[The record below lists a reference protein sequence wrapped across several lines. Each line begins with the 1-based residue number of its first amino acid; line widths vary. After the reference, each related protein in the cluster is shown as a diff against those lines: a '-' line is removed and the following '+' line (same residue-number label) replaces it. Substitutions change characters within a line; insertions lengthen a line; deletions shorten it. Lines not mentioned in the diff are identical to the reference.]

1 MVKCC
6 KKVSEIEKFYAVNLL
21 HSGIISYVRSALLFR
36 FCTLD
41 NEVRAHI
48 AKSRKIVRAR
58 NEYIAQH
65 KKPLNKSAYKRL
77 KPDMK
82 AIKKSAIATI
92 INAAL
97 LSAAG
102 TSVSSFA
109 AEEETA
115 KKNNQLE
122 VIQVTARKRVENA
135 QEVPVAVSALQG
147 DNLDAY
153 SSAGMDIRF
162 MNAKIPS
169 LSIESSFGRSF
180 PRFYVRGLGNTD
192 FDLNASQP
200 VSLVVDEVV
209 QENAILKGFPVF
221 DVERVEV
228 LRGPQGTLFGRNTPA
243 GLVKFDSVKPSQE
256 FDGYGAVSYGS
267 RGAVDTE
274 GAVGGALTDRL
285 SARVSLLWQDKDDYI
300 DNQAPGFEAKDQQ
313 GGYTEKAA
321 RIQFLYE
328 GDDFSALL
336 NYHTRDLDGSPI
348 AFRANVIES
357 GSNELVD
364 NYEHD
369 VVYQDAGARSTQ
381 QVESEGMSL
390 RLEWDLENHTI
401 TSISAWESAEIY
413 SRGDIDGGYGAVF
426 LPDYMGPGFIPFP
439 SESADGIPEQDQIT
453 QELRLSSNFD
463 GDLNYQVGVFYF
475 DEELTIENF
484 SYDTFSSPNAGAL
497 NGYVKQ
503 QQDTTAWA
511 VFGSVDYVVSD
522 DLKVTAGLRYSDDK
536 KDFSA
541 DRTLSPVGGG
551 ALFIEQDVSDSH
563 VSWDLSANYK
573 VNEDVNWYSRVAN
586 TFRAPS
592 LQGRILFGD
601 EVTTADSETVTSFET
616 GIKSDVLDGQ
626 GRVNA
631 TVFYYTMSD
640 QQLTAVGGGAN
651 FNRLINADKTTGYGF
666 ELDTEWV
673 LSDELNAT
681 FNLSYNKTELKD
693 NDLAVAVCGQCT
705 VTDPTFQVAGPFG
718 PEARAILDGNSLP
731 HAPEWISNFTLR
743 YTKELEDGDF
753 FANGDISYRS
763 KINMFLY
770 ESVEFEGKPLTE
782 VGLRAGYRWAQGD
795 YEYEVAGFVR
805 NLFDEQQ
812 AIGAIDFNNNTGI
825 VNEERYV
832 GAEFKVKFF

>member
-1 MVKCC
+1 
-6 KKVSEIEKFYAVNLL
+6 
-21 HSGIISYVRSALLFR
+21 
-36 FCTLD
+36 
-41 NEVRAHI
+41 
-48 AKSRKIVRAR
+48 
-58 NEYIAQH
+58 
-65 KKPLNKSAYKRL
+65 
-77 KPDMK
+77 MK
-82 AIKKSAIATI
+82 AIKKTAIATI

-102 TSVSSFA
+102 TSVSSLA

-162 MNAKIPS
+162 MSAKIPS

-243 GLVKFDSVKPSQE
+243 GLVKFDTVKPSQE
-256 FDGYGAVSYGS
+256 FEGYGAVSYGS

-300 DNQAPGFEAKDQQ
+300 DNQAPGFEAKDEQ

-328 GDDFSALL
+328 GDDFTALL

-357 GSNELVD
+357 GSNDLVD

-369 VVYQDAGARSTQ
+369 VVYQDAAVRNTQ
-381 QVESEGMSL
+381 QVESEGASL
-390 RLEWDLENHTI
+390 KLEWDISDEYTL
-401 TSISAWESAEIY
+401 TSISGWESAEIY
-413 SRGDIDGGYGAVF
+413 SRADIDGGYGASYI
-426 LPDYMGPGFIPFP
+426 PDYMGPGFIPFS
-439 SESADGIPEQDQIT
+439 SESADGIPEQDQLT
-453 QELRLSSNFD
+453 QELRLASNFS
-463 GDLNYQVGVFYF
+463 GDLNYQVGLFYF

-484 SYDTFSSPNAGAL
+484 SYDTFSSPAGAL
-497 NGYVKQ
+497 NGYVQQ

-511 VFGSVDYVVSD
+511 IFGSVDYIFSD
-522 DLKVTAGLRYSDDK
+522 KLKVTAGLRYSDDE
-536 KDFSA
+536 KDFVA
-541 DRTLSPVGGG
+541 DRTISPIGGG
-551 ALFIEQDVSDSH
+551 ALYVERSVSDSH

-573 VNEDVNWYSRVAN
+573 VNDDVNWYSRVAN

-601 EVTTADSETVTSFET
+601 DVTTAESETVTSFET

-631 TVFYYTMSD
+631 TVFYYTMDD

-651 FNRLINADKTTGYGF
+651 FNRLVNADKTTGYGF

-673 LSDELNAT
+673 LSDEFNAT
-681 FNLSYNKTELKD
+681 FNLSYNKTEIKD
-693 NDLAVAVCGQCT
+693 DELAVATCFQCT
-705 VTDPTFQVAGPFG
+705 VNDPINDAGL
-718 PEARAILDGNSLP
+718 AVLDGNSLP

-743 YTKELEDGDF
+743 YTKELEDGNF
-753 FANGDISYRS
+753 FALGDISYRS
-763 KINMFLY
+763 EINMFLY
-770 ESVEFEGKPLTE
+770 DSVEFEGKALTE
-782 VGLRAGYRWAQGD
+782 VGLRAGYEWAEGD
-795 YEYEVAGFVR
+795 YEYQVSAFVR

-812 AIGAIDFNNNTGI
+812 AIGAVDFNNNTGI
-825 VNEERYV
+825 VNEERYI
-832 GAEFKVKFF
+832 GAEFKVNFF

>member
-1 MVKCC
+1 
-6 KKVSEIEKFYAVNLL
+6 
-21 HSGIISYVRSALLFR
+21 
-36 FCTLD
+36 
-41 NEVRAHI
+41 
-48 AKSRKIVRAR
+48 
-58 NEYIAQH
+58 
-65 KKPLNKSAYKRL
+65 
-77 KPDMK
+77 MK
-82 AIKKSAIATI
+82 AIKKTAIATI

-102 TSVSSFA
+102 TSVSTLA

-153 SSAGMDIRF
+153 SSAGMDVRF
-162 MNAKIPS
+162 MSAKIPS

-243 GLVKFDSVKPSQE
+243 GLVKFDTAKPSQE
-256 FDGYGAVSYGS
+256 FEGYGAVSYGS

-300 DNQAPGFEAKDQQ
+300 DNQAPGFEAKDEQ

-328 GDDFSALL
+328 GDDFTALL

-348 AFRANVIES
+348 AFRANVIEA
-357 GSNELVD
+357 GSNDLVD

-369 VVYQDAGARSTQ
+369 VVYQDAAVRNTQ
-381 QVESEGMSL
+381 QVESEGASL
-390 RLEWDLENHTI
+390 KLEWDISDEYTI
-401 TSISAWESAEIY
+401 TSISGWESAEIY
-413 SRGDIDGGYGAVF
+413 SRADIDGGYGASYI
-426 LPDYMGPGFIPFP
+426 PDYMGPGFIPFS
-439 SESADGIPEQDQIT
+439 SESADGIPEQDQLT
-453 QELRLSSNFD
+453 QELRLASNFS
-463 GDLNYQVGVFYF
+463 GDFNYQVGLFYF

-484 SYDTFSSPNAGAL
+484 SYDTFSSPAGAL
-497 NGYVKQ
+497 NGYVQQ

-511 VFGSVDYVVSD
+511 IFGSADYVFSD
-522 DLKVTAGLRYSDDK
+522 KLKVTAGLRYSDDE
-536 KDFSA
+536 KDFVA
-541 DRTLSPVGGG
+541 DRTISPIGGG
-551 ALFIEQDVSDSH
+551 ALYVERNVSDSH

-601 EVTTADSETVTSFET
+601 DVTTADSETVTSFET

-631 TVFYYTMSD
+631 TVFYYTMDD

-651 FNRLINADKTTGYGF
+651 FNRLVNADKTTGYGF

-673 LSDELNAT
+673 LSDEFNAT
-681 FNLSYNKTELKD
+681 FNLSYNKTEIKD
-693 NDLAVAVCGQCT
+693 NDLAVAVCAQCT
-705 VTDPTFQVAGPFG
+705 VNDPINDAGL
-718 PEARAILDGNSLP
+718 AVLDGNSLP

-743 YTKELEDGDF
+743 YNKELEDGNF
-753 FANGDISYRS
+753 FALGDISYRS
-763 KINMFLY
+763 EINMFLY
-770 ESVEFEGKPLTE
+770 DSVEFEGKALTE
-782 VGLRAGYRWAQGD
+782 VGLRAGYEWAEGD
-795 YEYEVAGFVR
+795 YEYQVSAFVR

-812 AIGAIDFNNNTGI
+812 AIGAVDFNNNTGI
-825 VNEERYV
+825 VNEERYI
-832 GAEFKVKFF
+832 GAEFKVNFF

>member
-1 MVKCC
+1 
-6 KKVSEIEKFYAVNLL
+6 
-21 HSGIISYVRSALLFR
+21 
-36 FCTLD
+36 
-41 NEVRAHI
+41 
-48 AKSRKIVRAR
+48 
-58 NEYIAQH
+58 
-65 KKPLNKSAYKRL
+65 
-77 KPDMK
+77 MK
-82 AIKKSAIATI
+82 AIKKTAIATI

-102 TSVSSFA
+102 TSVSTLA

-162 MNAKIPS
+162 MSAKIPS

-243 GLVKFDSVKPSQE
+243 GLVKFDTVKPSQE
-256 FDGYGAVSYGS
+256 FEGYGAVSYGS

-300 DNQAPGFEAKDQQ
+300 DNQAPGFEAKDEQ

-328 GDDFSALL
+328 GDDFTALL

-357 GSNELVD
+357 GSNDLVD

-369 VVYQDAGARSTQ
+369 VVYQDAAVRNTQ
-381 QVESEGMSL
+381 QVESEGASL
-390 RLEWDLENHTI
+390 KLEWDISDEYTL
-401 TSISAWESAEIY
+401 TSISGWESAEIY
-413 SRGDIDGGYGAVF
+413 SRADIDGGYGAEYI
-426 LPDYMGPGFIPFP
+426 PDYMGPGLIPFS
-439 SESADGIPEQDQIT
+439 SESADGIPEQDQLT
-453 QELRLSSNFD
+453 QELRLASNFS
-463 GDLNYQVGVFYF
+463 GDLNYQVGLFYF

-484 SYDTFSSPNAGAL
+484 SYDTFSSPAGAL
-497 NGYVKQ
+497 NGYVQQ

-511 VFGSVDYVVSD
+511 IFGSLDYIFSD
-522 DLKVTAGLRYSDDK
+522 KLKVTAGLRYSDDE
-536 KDFSA
+536 KDFVA
-541 DRTLSPVGGG
+541 DRTISPIGVGP
-551 ALFIEQDVSDSH
+551 LFIETEVSDSH

-601 EVTTADSETVTSFET
+601 DVTTAESETVTSFET

-631 TVFYYTMSD
+631 TVFYYTMDD

-651 FNRLINADKTTGYGF
+651 FNRLVNADKTTGYGF

-673 LSDELNAT
+673 LSDEFNAT
-681 FNLSYNKTELKD
+681 FNLSYNKTEIKD
-693 NDLAVAVCGQCT
+693 SNLSIAAPDRSTLNI
-705 VTDPTFQVAGPFG
+705 TDPVVDGKVF
-718 PEARAILDGNSLP
+718 LDGNSLP

-743 YTKELEDGDF
+743 YNKELEDGNF
-753 FANGDISYRS
+753 FALGDISYRS
-763 KINMFLY
+763 EINMFLY
-770 ESVEFEGKPLTE
+770 ESVEFEGKALTE
-782 VGLRAGYRWAQGD
+782 VGLRAGYEWAEGD
-795 YEYEVAGFVR
+795 YEYQVSAFVR

-812 AIGAIDFNNNTGI
+812 AIGAVDFNNNTGI
-825 VNEERYV
+825 VNEERYI
-832 GAEFKVKFF
+832 GAEFKVNFF

>member
-1 MVKCC
+1 
-6 KKVSEIEKFYAVNLL
+6 
-21 HSGIISYVRSALLFR
+21 
-36 FCTLD
+36 
-41 NEVRAHI
+41 
-48 AKSRKIVRAR
+48 
-58 NEYIAQH
+58 
-65 KKPLNKSAYKRL
+65 
-77 KPDMK
+77 MK
-82 AIKKSAIATI
+82 AIKKTAIATI

-102 TSVSSFA
+102 TSVSTLA

-162 MNAKIPS
+162 MSAKIPS

-243 GLVKFDSVKPSQE
+243 GLVKFDTVKPSQE
-256 FDGYGAVSYGS
+256 FEGYGAVSYGS

-300 DNQAPGFEAKDQQ
+300 DNQAPGFEAKDEQ

-328 GDDFSALL
+328 GDDFTALL

-357 GSNELVD
+357 GSNDLVD

-369 VVYQDAGARSTQ
+369 VVYQDAAVRNTQ
-381 QVESEGMSL
+381 QVESEGASL
-390 RLEWDLENHTI
+390 KLEWDISDEYTI
-401 TSISAWESAEIY
+401 TSISGWESAEIY
-413 SRGDIDGGYGAVF
+413 SRADIDGGWGCGF
-426 LPDYMGPGFIPFP
+426 CLQENGPGDVPFE
-439 SESADGIPEQDQIT
+439 SESADGIPEQDQLT
-453 QELRLSSNFD
+453 QELRLASNFS
-463 GDLNYQVGVFYF
+463 GDLNYQVGLFYF

-484 SYDTFSSPNAGAL
+484 NYSTPDNGAL
-497 NGYVKQ
+497 NGYVQQ

-511 VFGSVDYVVSD
+511 IFGSVDYIFSD
-522 DLKVTAGLRYSDDK
+522 KLKVTAGLRYSDDE
-536 KDFSA
+536 KDFVA
-541 DRTLSPVGGG
+541 DRTISPIGGG
-551 ALFIEQDVSDSH
+551 ALYVERSVSDSH

-573 VNEDVNWYSRVAN
+573 VNDDVNWYSRVAN

-601 EVTTADSETVTSFET
+601 DVTTAESETVTSFET

-631 TVFYYTMSD
+631 TVFYYTMDD

-651 FNRLINADKTTGYGF
+651 FNRLVNADKTTGYGF

-673 LSDELNAT
+673 LSDEFNAT
-681 FNLSYNKTELKD
+681 FNLSYNKTEIKD
-693 NDLAVAVCGQCT
+693 DELAVATCFQCT
-705 VTDPTFQVAGPFG
+705 VNDPINDAGL
-718 PEARAILDGNSLP
+718 AVLDGNSLP

-743 YTKELEDGDF
+743 YTKELEDGNF
-753 FANGDISYRS
+753 FALGDISYRS
-763 KINMFLY
+763 EINMFLY
-770 ESVEFEGKPLTE
+770 DSVEFEGKALTE
-782 VGLRAGYRWAQGD
+782 VGLRAGYEWAEGD
-795 YEYEVAGFVR
+795 YEYQVSAFVR

-812 AIGAIDFNNNTGI
+812 AIGAVDFNNNTGI
-825 VNEERYV
+825 VNEERYI
-832 GAEFKVKFF
+832 GAEFKVNFF

>member
-1 MVKCC
+1 
-6 KKVSEIEKFYAVNLL
+6 
-21 HSGIISYVRSALLFR
+21 
-36 FCTLD
+36 
-41 NEVRAHI
+41 
-48 AKSRKIVRAR
+48 
-58 NEYIAQH
+58 
-65 KKPLNKSAYKRL
+65 
-77 KPDMK
+77 MK
-82 AIKKSAIATI
+82 AIKKTAIATI

-102 TSVSSFA
+102 TSVSTLA

-162 MNAKIPS
+162 MSAKIPS

-243 GLVKFDSVKPSQE
+243 GLVKFDTVKPSQE
-256 FDGYGAVSYGS
+256 FEGYGAVSYGS

-300 DNQAPGFEAKDQQ
+300 DNQAPGFEAKDEQ

-328 GDDFSALL
+328 GDDFTALL

-348 AFRANVIES
+348 AFRANVIEA
-357 GSNELVD
+357 GSNDLVD

-369 VVYQDAGARSTQ
+369 VVYQDAAVRNTQ
-381 QVESEGMSL
+381 QVESEGASL
-390 RLEWDLENHTI
+390 KLEWDISDEYTL
-401 TSISAWESAEIY
+401 TSISGWESAEIY
-413 SRGDIDGGYGAVF
+413 SRADIDGGYGASYI
-426 LPDYMGPGFIPFP
+426 PDYMGPGFIPFS
-439 SESADGIPEQDQIT
+439 SESADGIPEQDQLT
-453 QELRLSSNFD
+453 QELRLASNFS
-463 GDLNYQVGVFYF
+463 GDLNYQVGLFYF

-484 SYDTFSSPNAGAL
+484 SYDTFSSPAGAL
-497 NGYVKQ
+497 NGYVQQ

-511 VFGSVDYVVSD
+511 IFGSVDYIFSD
-522 DLKVTAGLRYSDDK
+522 KLKVTAGLRYSDDE
-536 KDFSA
+536 KDFVA
-541 DRTLSPVGGG
+541 DRTISPIGGG
-551 ALFIEQDVSDSH
+551 ALYVERSVSDSH

-573 VNEDVNWYSRVAN
+573 VNDDVNWYSRVAN

-601 EVTTADSETVTSFET
+601 EVTTAESETVTSFET

-631 TVFYYTMSD
+631 TVFYYTMDD

-651 FNRLINADKTTGYGF
+651 FNRLVNADKTTGYGF

-673 LSDELNAT
+673 LSDEFNAT
-681 FNLSYNKTELKD
+681 FNLSYNKTEIKD
-693 NDLAVAVCGQCT
+693 NDLAVAVCAQCI
-705 VTDPTFQVAGPFG
+705 VNDPINDAGL
-718 PEARAILDGNSLP
+718 AVLDGNSLP

-743 YTKELEDGDF
+743 YNKELEDGNF
-753 FANGDISYRS
+753 FALGDISYRS
-763 KINMFLY
+763 EINMFLY
-770 ESVEFEGKPLTE
+770 DSVEFEGKALTE
-782 VGLRAGYRWAQGD
+782 VGLRAGYEWAEGD
-795 YEYEVAGFVR
+795 YEYQVSAFVR

-812 AIGAIDFNNNTGI
+812 AIGAVDFNNNTGI
-825 VNEERYV
+825 VNEERYI
-832 GAEFKVKFF
+832 GAEFKVNFF

>member
-1 MVKCC
+1 
-6 KKVSEIEKFYAVNLL
+6 
-21 HSGIISYVRSALLFR
+21 
-36 FCTLD
+36 
-41 NEVRAHI
+41 
-48 AKSRKIVRAR
+48 
-58 NEYIAQH
+58 
-65 KKPLNKSAYKRL
+65 
-77 KPDMK
+77 MK
-82 AIKKSAIATI
+82 AIKKTAIATI

-102 TSVSSFA
+102 TSVSTLA

-153 SSAGMDIRF
+153 SSAGMDVRF
-162 MNAKIPS
+162 MSAKIPS

-243 GLVKFDSVKPSQE
+243 GLVKFDTAKPSQE
-256 FDGYGAVSYGS
+256 FEGYGAVSYGS

-300 DNQAPGFEAKDQQ
+300 DNQAPGFEAKDEQ

-328 GDDFSALL
+328 DDDFTALL

-348 AFRANVIES
+348 AFRANVIEA
-357 GSNELVD
+357 GSNDLVD

-369 VVYQDAGARSTQ
+369 VVYQDAASRSTQ
-381 QVESEGMSL
+381 QVESEGASL
-390 RLEWDLENHTI
+390 KLEWDISDEYTI
-401 TSISAWESAEIY
+401 TSISGWESAEIY
-413 SRGDIDGGYGAVF
+413 SRADIDGGYGGYSIDGESVA
-426 LPDYMGPGFIPFP
+426 MGPGTIPF
-439 SESADGIPEQDQIT
+439 SNESADGIPEHDQLT
-453 QELRLSSNFD
+453 QELRLASNFS
-463 GDLNYQVGVFYF
+463 GDFNYQVGLFYF

-484 SYDTFSSPNAGAL
+484 SYDTSNNGVL
-497 NGYVKQ
+497 NGFVRQ

-511 VFGSVDYVVSD
+511 VFGSADYTFTD
-522 DLKVTAGLRYSDDK
+522 ELKVTVGLRYSDDD

-541 DRTLSPVGGG
+541 NRLIGSPIPPVD
-551 ALFIEQDVSDSH
+551 LNVSDDH

-573 VNEDVNWYSRVAN
+573 LNDDVNLYGRIAN
-586 TFRAPS
+586 SFRAPS
-592 LQGRILFGD
+592 IQGRVLFGS
-601 EVTTADSETVTSFET
+601 EATTAESETITSYET

-631 TVFYYTMSD
+631 TVFYFTMDD

-651 FNRLINADKTTGYGF
+651 FNRLVNADKTTGYGF

-673 LSDELNAT
+673 LSDEFNAT
-681 FNLSYNKTELKD
+681 FNLSYNKTEIKD
-693 NDLAVAVCGQCT
+693 NNLSIAAPSRST
-705 VTDPTFQVAGPFG
+705 LNITDPVVDGKVF
-718 PEARAILDGNSLP
+718 LDGNSLP

-743 YTKELEDGDF
+743 YNKELEDGNF
-753 FANGDISYRS
+753 FALGDISYRS
-763 KINMFLY
+763 EINMFLY
-770 ESVEFEGKPLTE
+770 DSVEFEGKALTE
-782 VGLRAGYRWAQGD
+782 VGLRAGYEWAEGD
-795 YEYEVAGFVR
+795 YEYQVSAFVR

-812 AIGAIDFNNNTGI
+812 AIGAVDFNNNTGI
-825 VNEERYV
+825 VNEERYI
-832 GAEFKVKFF
+832 GAEFKVNFF

>member
-1 MVKCC
+1 
-6 KKVSEIEKFYAVNLL
+6 
-21 HSGIISYVRSALLFR
+21 
-36 FCTLD
+36 
-41 NEVRAHI
+41 
-48 AKSRKIVRAR
+48 
-58 NEYIAQH
+58 
-65 KKPLNKSAYKRL
+65 
-77 KPDMK
+77 MK
-82 AIKKSAIATI
+82 AIKKTAIATI

-102 TSVSSFA
+102 TSVSTLA

-162 MNAKIPS
+162 MSAKIPS

-243 GLVKFDSVKPSQE
+243 GLVKFDTVKPSQE
-256 FDGYGAVSYGS
+256 FEGYGAVSYGS

-300 DNQAPGFEAKDQQ
+300 DNQAPGFEAKDEQ

-328 GDDFSALL
+328 GDDFTALL

-357 GSNELVD
+357 GSNDLVD

-369 VVYQDAGARSTQ
+369 VVYQDAAVRNTQ
-381 QVESEGMSL
+381 QVESEGASL
-390 RLEWDLENHTI
+390 KLEWDISDEYTL
-401 TSISAWESAEIY
+401 TSISGWESAEIY
-413 SRGDIDGGYGAVF
+413 SRADIDGGYGASYI
-426 LPDYMGPGFIPFP
+426 PDYMGPGFIPFS
-439 SESADGIPEQDQIT
+439 SESADGIPEQDQLT
-453 QELRLSSNFD
+453 QELRLASNFS
-463 GDLNYQVGVFYF
+463 GDFNYQVGLFYF

-484 SYDTFSSPNAGAL
+484 SYDTFSSPAGAL
-497 NGYVKQ
+497 NGYVQQ

-511 VFGSVDYVVSD
+511 IFGSVDYIFSD
-522 DLKVTAGLRYSDDK
+522 KLKVTAGLRYSDDE
-536 KDFSA
+536 KDFVA
-541 DRTLSPVGGG
+541 DRTISPIGGG
-551 ALFIEQDVSDSH
+551 ALYVERSVSDSH

-573 VNEDVNWYSRVAN
+573 VNDDVNWYSRVAN

-601 EVTTADSETVTSFET
+601 DVTTAESETVTSFET

-631 TVFYYTMSD
+631 TVFYYTMDD

-651 FNRLINADKTTGYGF
+651 FNRLVNADKTTGYGF

-673 LSDELNAT
+673 LSDEFNAT
-681 FNLSYNKTELKD
+681 FNLSYNKTEIKD
-693 NDLAVAVCGQCT
+693 DELAVAVCAQCI
-705 VTDPTFQVAGPFG
+705 VNDPINDAGL
-718 PEARAILDGNSLP
+718 AVLDGNSLP

-743 YTKELEDGDF
+743 YTKELEDGNF
-753 FANGDISYRS
+753 FALGDISYRS
-763 KINMFLY
+763 EINMFLY
-770 ESVEFEGKPLTE
+770 DSVEFEGKALTE
-782 VGLRAGYRWAQGD
+782 VGLRAGYEWAEGD
-795 YEYEVAGFVR
+795 YEYQVSAFVR

-812 AIGAIDFNNNTGI
+812 AIGAVDFNNNTGI
-825 VNEERYV
+825 VNEERYI
-832 GAEFKVKFF
+832 GAEFKVNFF

>member
-1 MVKCC
+1 
-6 KKVSEIEKFYAVNLL
+6 
-21 HSGIISYVRSALLFR
+21 
-36 FCTLD
+36 
-41 NEVRAHI
+41 
-48 AKSRKIVRAR
+48 
-58 NEYIAQH
+58 
-65 KKPLNKSAYKRL
+65 
-77 KPDMK
+77 MK
-82 AIKKSAIATI
+82 AMKRSTLATL
-92 INAAL
+92 INATL
-97 LSAAG
+97 FSAVAG
-102 TSVSSFA
+102 TSFSSLA
-109 AEEETA
+109 AEEKTA
-115 KKNNQLE
+115 KKSNQLE

-162 MNAKIPS
+162 LNAKIPS

-243 GLVKFDSVKPSQE
+243 GLVKFDTVKPSQE
-256 FDGYGAVSYGS
+256 FDGYGSVSYGS
-267 RGAVDTE
+267 RGAVDTS

-300 DNQAPGFEAKDQQ
+300 DNQAPGFEAKDEQ

-321 RIQFLYE
+321 RVQFLYE
-328 GDDFSALL
+328 GDDFTALL

-348 AFRANVIES
+348 AFRANVIKP
-357 GSNELVD
+357 GTNELVD
-364 NYEHD
+364 NFEND
-369 VVYQDAGARSTQ
+369 IVYQDAASRSTQ
-381 QVESEGMSL
+381 QVESEGASL
-390 RLEWDLENHTI
+390 KLEWELKNHTI

-413 SRGDIDGGYGAVF
+413 SRADIDGGYGGFSIDDVPVA
-426 LPDYMGPGFIPFP
+426 MGPDSIPFFN
-439 SESADGIPEQDQIT
+439 ESADGIPDHDQLT

-484 SYDTFSSPNAGAL
+484 SYDTSNNGVL
-497 NGYVKQ
+497 NGYVRQ

-511 VFGSVDYVVSD
+511 VFGSVDYTFTD
-522 DLKVTAGLRYSDDK
+522 DLKVTAGLRYSDDD
-536 KDFSA
+536 KDFVA
-541 DRTLSPVGGG
+541 YRTISPIG
-551 ALFIEQDVSDSH
+551 AGPLPPVKQNVSDDH
-563 VSWDLSANYK
+563 ISWDLSANYK
-573 VNEDVNWYSRVAN
+573 VNDDINWYGRVAN
-586 TFRAPS
+586 SFRAPS
-592 LQGRILFGD
+592 LQGRILFGND
-601 EVTTADSETVTSFET
+601 VTTAESETITSYET

-631 TVFYYTMSD
+631 TVFYYTMDD

-651 FNRLINADKTTGYGF
+651 FNRLLNADKTTGYGF
-666 ELDTEWV
+666 ELDSQWV
-673 LSDELNAT
+673 LSDEFNAT
-681 FNLSYNKTELKD
+681 FNLSYNKTEIKD
-693 NDLAVAVCGQCT
+693 SNLSIAAPNRPT
-705 VTDPTFQVAGPFG
+705 LNITDPVVDGKVF
-718 PEARAILDGNSLP
+718 LDGNSLP

-743 YTKELEDGDF
+743 YTKELADGNF
-753 FANGDISYRS
+753 FASGDISYRS

-770 ESVEFEGKPLTE
+770 ESVEFEGKELIET
-782 VGLRAGYRWAQGD
+782 GLRTGYTWSEGD
-795 YEYEVAGFVR
+795 YEYEVAAFVR

-812 AIGAIDFNNNTGI
+812 VIGAVDFNNNTGI

-832 GAEFKVKFF
+832 GAEFKVRFF

>member
-1 MVKCC
+1 MKSL
-6 KKVSEIEKFYAVNLL
+6 KK
-21 HSGIISYVRSALLFR
+21 
-36 FCTLD
+36 T
-41 NEVRAHI
+41 
-48 AKSRKIVRAR
+48 
-58 NEYIAQH
+58 
-65 KKPLNKSAYKRL
+65 
-77 KPDMK
+77 
-82 AIKKSAIATI
+82 AIATI

-102 TSVSSFA
+102 TSISAFA

-115 KKNNQLE
+115 NKNNQLE

-162 MNAKIPS
+162 MSAKIPS

-243 GLVKFDSVKPSQE
+243 GLVKFDTAKPSQE
-256 FDGYGAVSYGS
+256 FEGYGAVSYGS

-300 DNQAPGFEAKDQQ
+300 DNQAPGFEAKDEQ

-328 GDDFSALL
+328 GDDFTALL

-348 AFRANVIES
+348 AFRANVIEA
-357 GSNELVD
+357 GSNDLVD

-369 VVYQDAGARSTQ
+369 VVYQDAAVRNTQ
-381 QVESEGMSL
+381 QVESEGASL
-390 RLEWDLENHTI
+390 KLEWDISDEYTI
-401 TSISAWESAEIY
+401 TSISGWESAEIY
-413 SRGDIDGGYGAVF
+413 SRADIDGGYGASYI
-426 LPDYMGPGFIPFP
+426 PDYMGPGEIPFS
-439 SESADGIPEQDQIT
+439 SESADGIPEQDQLT
-453 QELRLSSNFD
+453 QELRLASNFS
-463 GDLNYQVGVFYF
+463 GDFNYQVGLFYF

-484 SYDTFSSPNAGAL
+484 SYDTFSSPAGAL
-497 NGYVKQ
+497 NGYVQQ

-511 VFGSVDYVVSD
+511 IFGSADYVFSD
-522 DLKVTAGLRYSDDK
+522 KLKVTAGLRYSDDE
-536 KDFSA
+536 KDFVA
-541 DRTLSPVGGG
+541 DRTISPIGGG
-551 ALFIEQDVSDSH
+551 ALYVERSVSDSH

-573 VNEDVNWYSRVAN
+573 VNQDVNWYSRVAN

-601 EVTTADSETVTSFET
+601 DVTTADSETVTSFET

-631 TVFYYTMSD
+631 TVFYYTMDD

-651 FNRLINADKTTGYGF
+651 FNRLVNADKTTGYGF

-673 LSDELNAT
+673 LSDEFNAT
-681 FNLSYNKTELKD
+681 FNLSYNKTEIKD
-693 NDLAVAVCGQCT
+693 NDLAVAVCAQCT
-705 VTDPTFQVAGPFG
+705 VNDPINSAGL
-718 PEARAILDGNSLP
+718 AVLDGNSLP

-743 YTKELEDGDF
+743 YNKELADGNF
-753 FANGDISYRS
+753 FALGDISYRS
-763 KINMFLY
+763 EINMFLY
-770 ESVEFEGKPLTE
+770 DSVEFEGKALTE
-782 VGLRAGYRWAQGD
+782 VGLRAGYEWTEGD
-795 YEYEVAGFVR
+795 YEYQVSAFVR

-812 AIGAIDFNNNTGI
+812 AIGAVDFNNNTGI
-825 VNEERYV
+825 VNEERYI
-832 GAEFKVKFF
+832 GAEFKVNFF

>member
-1 MVKCC
+1 
-6 KKVSEIEKFYAVNLL
+6 
-21 HSGIISYVRSALLFR
+21 
-36 FCTLD
+36 
-41 NEVRAHI
+41 
-48 AKSRKIVRAR
+48 
-58 NEYIAQH
+58 
-65 KKPLNKSAYKRL
+65 
-77 KPDMK
+77 MK
-82 AIKKSAIATI
+82 AIKKTAIATI

-102 TSVSSFA
+102 TSVSTLA

-162 MNAKIPS
+162 MSAKIPS

-243 GLVKFDSVKPSQE
+243 GLVKFDTVKPSQE
-256 FDGYGAVSYGS
+256 FEGYGAVSYGS

-300 DNQAPGFEAKDQQ
+300 DNQAPGFEAKDEQ

-328 GDDFSALL
+328 GDDFTALL

-357 GSNELVD
+357 GSNDLVD

-369 VVYQDAGARSTQ
+369 VVYQDAAVRNTQ
-381 QVESEGMSL
+381 QVESEGASL
-390 RLEWDLENHTI
+390 KLEWDISDEYTL
-401 TSISAWESAEIY
+401 TSISGWESAEIY
-413 SRGDIDGGYGAVF
+413 SRADIDGGYGASYI
-426 LPDYMGPGFIPFP
+426 PDYMGPGFIPFS
-439 SESADGIPEQDQIT
+439 SESADGIPEQDQLT
-453 QELRLSSNFD
+453 QELRLASNFS
-463 GDLNYQVGVFYF
+463 GDLNYQVGLFYF

-484 SYDTFSSPNAGAL
+484 SYDTFSSPAGAL
-497 NGYVKQ
+497 NGYVQQ

-511 VFGSVDYVVSD
+511 IFGSVDYIFSD
-522 DLKVTAGLRYSDDK
+522 KLKVKAGLRYSDDE
-536 KDFSA
+536 KDFVA
-541 DRTLSPVGGG
+541 DRTISPIGGG
-551 ALFIEQDVSDSH
+551 ALYVERSVSDSH

-573 VNEDVNWYSRVAN
+573 VNDDVNWYSRVAN

-601 EVTTADSETVTSFET
+601 DVTTAESETVTSFET

-631 TVFYYTMSD
+631 TVFYYTMDD

-651 FNRLINADKTTGYGF
+651 FNRLVNADKTTGYGF

-673 LSDELNAT
+673 LSDEFNAT
-681 FNLSYNKTELKD
+681 FNLSYNKTEIKD
-693 NDLAVAVCGQCT
+693 DELAVAVCAQCI
-705 VTDPTFQVAGPFG
+705 VNDPINDAGL
-718 PEARAILDGNSLP
+718 AVLDGNSLP

-743 YTKELEDGDF
+743 YTKELEDGNF
-753 FANGDISYRS
+753 FALGDISYRS
-763 KINMFLY
+763 EINMFLY
-770 ESVEFEGKPLTE
+770 DSVEFEGKALTE
-782 VGLRAGYRWAQGD
+782 VGLRAGYEWAEGD
-795 YEYEVAGFVR
+795 YEYQVSAFVR

-812 AIGAIDFNNNTGI
+812 AIGAVDFNNNTGI
-825 VNEERYV
+825 VNEERYI
-832 GAEFKVKFF
+832 GAEFKVNFF